1 MPEAQS
7 QVPPSQLTGVQKAS
21 VLLITL
27 GAEAAANVMQHLA
40 PHEIERLTSH
50 IVNTHHVAPETR
62 ESVLSESTIALAERS
77 MAGGEDFARTLLEQ
91 AVGGP
96 KAKELLSKLTSA
108 GADVFTW
115 LRAVSPPQLASC
127 IRNERPQIVA
137 LVIAYV
143 QPDQAAQVLSGLPD
157 NLQGEVALRLTN
169 MRPTDSE
176 FIKHVDRIL
185 RERVY
190 GDGSEASIQLGGSES
205 TAKILS
211 NTDRTTE
218 KKIMEYLTKTD
229 EDIANRIKESM
240 FVFEDILDL
249 DDRAMQTILRDI
261 PQDDLRLALK
271 GMGQEQREVFYRNMS
286 QRAADTL
293 KEDLE
298 ASGPVKRR
306 DVEAAQTRIA
316 NTARQLDEAGE
327 ISLRET
333 EEDMVT

>member
-1 MPEAQS
+1 M
-7 QVPPSQLTGVQKAS
+7 
-21 VLLITL
+21 LLITL
-27 GAEAAANVMQHLA
+27 GPDAAANVMQQLA
-40 PHEIERLTSH
+40 PHEIEQLTSH
-50 IVNTHHVAPETR
+50 IVALNHVDPQVR
-62 ESVLSESTIALAERS
+62 ESVLSESTTALAGHAQ
-77 MAGGEDFARTLLEQ
+77 AGGEEFARNLLEQ
-91 AVGGP
+91 AVGGN
-96 KAKELLSKLTSA
+96 KAKELLTKLTSA

-115 LRAVSPPQLASC
+115 LRAVSPLQLASC
-127 IRNERPQIVA
+127 IKNERPQVVA
-137 LVIAYV
+137 LVIAYL

-157 NLQGEVALRLTN
+157 DLQGEVALRLTN
-169 MRPTDSE
+169 MQPTDSE

-185 RERVY
+185 RARVY
-190 GDGSEASIQLGGSES
+190 GDGSDASIQLGGSES
-205 TAKILS
+205 AAKILS

-218 KKIMEYLTKTD
+218 KKIMEYLTQTD

-240 FVFEDILDL
+240 FVFEDILEL
-249 DDRAMQTILRDI
+249 DERAVQTILRDV

-271 GMGQEQREVFYRNMS
+271 GMGQEQREVFYHNIS

-327 ISLRET
+327 ISVRDT
-333 EEDMVT
+333 EEDMVA